1 MEGRNKGGKV
11 PLCELGGN
19 EPEVDIAGNAQASM
33 LIGNN
38 QNVSANSGSGNQ
50 SSKDDIERQGELLKG
65 VRTPYCTWIMGLVIS
80 LIPIFL
86 YPFYELIIS
95 EIDVGEMF
103 YKALCSSD
111 IIFLTI
117 SLCVSSLNDA
127 MSLRNW
133 RYHKIW
139 SAFTWIFIIVG
150 AAVFGLVSVAESRHE
165 EDLNYGVIVFL
176 NVVLFVVSF
185 VAGSIPY
192 IVAISEVKRKIKEG
206 TE

>member
-1 MEGRNKGGKV
+1 MKNVEGQNKGEKV
-11 PLCELGGN
+11 LLCK
-19 EPEVDIAGNAQASM
+19 PEVNIAGNAQAAM
-33 LIGNN
+33 AIGNN
-38 QNVSANSGSGNQ
+38 QNVSTSSGSGNQ
-50 SSKDDIERQGELLKG
+50 PYSKDDIERQGKLL
-65 VRTPYCTWIMGLVIS
+65 REIRAPYCTWIIGFVIS

-95 EIDVGEMF
+95 EIDIGEMF

-127 MSLRNW
+127 MNLRNW
-133 RYHKIW
+133 RCHKTW

-150 AAVFGLVSVAESRHE
+150 AAVFGLVSVAENRQG
-165 EDLNYGVIVFL
+165 EDLNYGVIAFL
-176 NVVLFVVSF
+176 NIVLFVVSF

-192 IVAISEVKRKIKEG
+192 VVAITEVKRKIKEG